1 MGLESRNMSFLL
13 LIAGS
18 NEREFVKQFG
28 QLHEQIAIAFKGNL
42 ICRYFYF
49 LIASLNLM
57 K

>member
-1 MGLESRNMSFLL
+1 MSFLL